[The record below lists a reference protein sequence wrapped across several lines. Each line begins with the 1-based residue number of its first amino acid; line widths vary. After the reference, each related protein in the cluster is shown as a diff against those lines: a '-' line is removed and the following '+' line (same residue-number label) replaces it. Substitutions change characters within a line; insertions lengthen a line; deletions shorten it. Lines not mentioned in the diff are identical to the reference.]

1 MTYCTSFISRK
12 SASLFLHTPVGV
24 SLPMNTKKGRA
35 LFPILK
41 TALSR
46 EETRI
51 APLQVDGGRK
61 ATPTSV
67 PSSAKLPLN
76 SLTDLMASKKELS
89 NPVGGI
95 SGANRPRTAIERI
108 LSGPPKDYDFRS
120 WEALCLH
127 AVPSFILSL
136 DCTEPV
142 F

>member
-1 MTYCTSFISRK
+1 MSRK
-12 SASLFLHTPVGV
+12 SAGLFLHTPVGV

-67 PSSAKLPLN
+67 PSSAKLPLS

-108 LSGPPKDYDFRS
+108 LFRS
-120 WEALCLH
+120 PERLYFSFLESSLLP
-127 AVPSFILSL
+127 AVA
-136 DCTEPV
+136 
-142 F
+142 